1 MEVPKMSL
9 TGDPIAVVLLP
20 PGMKAD
26 EVKVDVLYEQGTTD
40 PWSAA
45 QELGHATGRNFRVI
59 EQKKYK
65 RDATPTALVV
75 ESD

>member
-1 MEVPKMSL
+1 MSL

-40 PWSAA
+40 PWSVA
-45 QELGHATGRNFRVI
+45 QELGRETGRNFRVI
-59 EQKKYK
+59 EQKKYG
-65 RDATPTALVV
+65 RDAIPTALIV
-75 ESD
+75 ETD